1 MRVTTAA
8 GFNRPRLEATAS
20 STRSWCTSST
30 AKTRRPFT
38 AALHRPG
45 FESWTPSFTRPTSSS
60 FFFSFSFSISS
71 ALKLWRRLH
80 QRSHWARASAKN
92 FLISGSVK
100 DVSAEKQAGTISYE
114 DNYWWCFRFWLKATL
129 TRVCQLCQLWA
140 KNMTSDQILFS
151 TTKYK
156 KKFRLNF
163 QNVGYFIVVVQFCFG
178 TDQTWDRFYKTLRIH
193 SVVLIFGSLII

>member
-1 MRVTTAA
+1 MPVTTAA
-8 GFNRPRLEATAS
+8 GFNRPRFEATAS

-100 DVSAEKQAGTISYE
+100 DLSAEKRAEQFLMKTIIDGVFVFDWKQHWPEFVSCANCE
-114 DNYWWCFRFWLKATL
+114 RRIWP
-129 TRVCQLCQLWA
+129 
-140 KNMTSDQILFS
+140 QI
-151 TTKYK
+151 K
-156 KKFRLNF
+156 
-163 QNVGYFIVVVQFCFG
+163 FCFQRQSTKKNFDSTSKMLVISSSSFNFVWYG
-178 TDQTWDRFYKTLRIH
+178 TDTWGRFYKT
-193 SVVLIFGSLII
+193 SLIRF